1 MNVEQLQYICAVAE
15 CDSITAA
22 AKKLYVTQQTIS
34 KAVAKLER
42 ELGVQLL
49 NRDRKGISLTES
61 GELFVLKANKI
72 LVELEDLYSI
82 NPLLCDDE
90 DFCGAATIYCS
101 NYFTY
106 RVAPKLITYFSD
118 RYPNVQLHF
127 VELLAKDAL
136 SLLLE
141 KDRLGFITTIEDF
154 PSVSQTAGGIAQFK
168 TITVYDDQIMLLCC
182 TSHPLA
188 QQDQVDLKDLADYAL
203 LLSSNPGIEDFFAK
217 QYKMKLN
224 VLIYSA
230 NMLSSIEVI
239 RAGSG
244 IGLITHSTIANS
256 NLPNDVA
263 IIPIAQK
270 PSAKSHFVY
279 LKNHELTP
287 LEREVV
293 KQSSRI
299 LSNF

>member
-188 QQDQVDLKDLADYAL
+188 QQD
-203 LLSSNPGIEDFFAK
+203 
-217 QYKMKLN
+217 
-224 VLIYSA
+224 
-230 NMLSSIEVI
+230 
-239 RAGSG
+239 
-244 IGLITHSTIANS
+244 
-256 NLPNDVA
+256 
-263 IIPIAQK
+263 
-270 PSAKSHFVY
+270 
-279 LKNHELTP
+279 
-287 LEREVV
+287 
-293 KQSSRI
+293 
-299 LSNF
+299 